1 MLTSMVVEIRR
12 KSHQEPIVR
21 TGLVMCQSKKQ
32 AAFGWVRIYKLLDD
46 DDDDSSEPGSSVKSK
61 KTNIKVKSLRKK
73 E

>member
-21 TGLVMCQSKKQ
+21 TAQKQ
-32 AAFGWVRIYKLLDD
+32 AAFGWVRIYKLLD